1 MSRGVED
8 EERRR
13 RTKHP
18 FVWAL
23 GISCYVLAVIT
34 GLYFLADDAGL
45 LLLVPLWI
53 AHAVLLVLFLR
64 NLGARASSGYAMLFI
79 VATSLMSVY
88 IGDMARDNL
97 TLQQRGET
105 VTATV
110 VEEWR
115 DPAQGRK
122 ARFYNYALERQ
133 DGSKVPGPALRDAS
147 DRFDV
152 GDVVTVVEDPEGEL
166 RPRTPG
172 DADAMGDALG
182 AGAFALGALGAVG
195 WMTWRGSDA
204 AKRREARKR
213 PEAGDATHEAQEAK
227 LRVALRTHPRD
238 RRGYIKISPGEYP
251 DISHHRAARIAW
263 ETGLRAEAMGNRGAW
278 RFAEK
283 VIEEVP
289 ND

>member
-1 MSRGVED
+1 MDRGAED

-23 GISCYVLAVIT
+23 GIGCYVLAVIA
-34 GLYFLADDAGL
+34 GLYFLADGAGP
-45 LLLVPLWI
+45 LVLAPLWI
-53 AHAVLLVLFLR
+53 THAVLLVLLLR
-64 NLGARASSGYAMLFI
+64 RLGAGASSGYAMLFI
-79 VATSLMSVY
+79 VAMSLMSVY
-88 IGDMARDNL
+88 VGDMARDNL

-110 VEEWR
+110 VDEWR
-115 DPAQGRK
+115 DPPQGRK

-133 DGSKVPGPALRDAS
+133 DGNEVPGPALRDAS
-147 DRFDV
+147 DRFDI
-152 GDVVTVVEDPEGEL
+152 GEVVTVVEDPEGEL

-172 DADAMGDALG
+172 DADATGDALG

-195 WMTWRGSDA
+195 WMTWRGSTV
-204 AKRREARKR
+204 AKRREARKH
-213 PEAGDATHEAQEAK
+213 PEVDDATHEAQEAK
-227 LRVALRTHPRD
+227 LREALRTYPRD
-238 RRGYIKISPGEYP
+238 RRGYIKIGPEEYP

-263 ETGLRAEAMGNRGAW
+263 ETGLRAEAVGNRGAW
-278 RFAEK
+278 RFDEK

-289 ND
+289 HD